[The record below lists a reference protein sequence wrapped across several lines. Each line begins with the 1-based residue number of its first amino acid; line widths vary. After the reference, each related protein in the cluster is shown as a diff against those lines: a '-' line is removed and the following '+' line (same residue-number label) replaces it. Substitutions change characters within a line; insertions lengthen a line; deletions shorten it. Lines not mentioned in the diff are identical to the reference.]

1 MSAMPA
7 AGPRRRRRHEE
18 PGTALPDVAPVHGL
32 TAAQRR
38 ATHMV
43 VALLLDYPRARPA
56 EDDAQLDA
64 VVAGLPA
71 ELRDSLGTFRER
83 TSAMTLSELEAHYV
97 QTFDLKRRCALY
109 LTYYQAGDTR
119 RRGMALVTFVE
130 AYRAAGWEPE
140 PDELPDYLPT
150 VLELSARTGDAL
162 ADQLLAA
169 HRDGIEVLRSSL
181 HDLRTPYAL
190 LLDAVCA
197 TLPEID
203 PRTEAR
209 LLALI
214 NAGPPT
220 ETVGLSLVGAQ
231 TALAPYGA
239 TGPDRSEMP

>member
-7 AGPRRRRRHEE
+7 AGPRRRRRHD
-18 PGTALPDVAPVHGL
+18 GAGNDLPPVPSVRGL
-32 TAAQRR
+32 TESHRR
-38 ATHMV
+38 ATHML
-43 VALLLDYPRARPA
+43 VALLLDYPRARPPR
-56 EDDAQLDA
+56 DDEHVDA

-71 ELRDSLGTFRER
+71 VLRDSLGAFRER
-83 TSAMTLSELEAHYV
+83 TAAMTLQELEAHYV

-150 VLELSARTGDAL
+150 VLELSARTGDAV

-181 HDLRTPYAL
+181 HDLRTPYAH

-203 PRTEAR
+203 PGTEAR

-220 ETVGLSLVGAQ
+220 ETVGLSLVAAQ

-239 TGPDRSEMP
+239 SGPQRSELS

>member
-1 MSAMPA
+1 MSALPA
-7 AGPRRRRRHEE
+7 AGPRRRRRHDA
-18 PGTALPDVAPVHGL
+18 PGSALPPAAPVVGL
-32 TAAQRR
+32 TDAERR

-43 VALLLDYPRARPA
+43 TSLLLDYPRERTVQ
-56 EDDAQLDA
+56 EESDIDAA
-64 VVAGLPA
+64 VAGLP
-71 ELRDSLGTFRER
+71 EPVRTSLAAFREQ
-83 TSAMTLSELEAHYV
+83 TSCMRLSDVEAHYV

-150 VLELSARTGDAL
+150 VLELSART
-162 ADQLLAA
+162 ADPVAHQLLAA

-181 HDLRTPYAL
+181 HDLGTPYAH

-203 PRTEAR
+203 AAAEAR
-209 LLALI
+209 LVALI

-220 ETVGLSLVGAQ
+220 ETVGLSLVAAQ
-231 TALAPYGA
+231 AALAPYGA
-239 TGPDRSEMP
+239 PGADRSELS

>member
-1 MSAMPA
+1 VSALPA
-7 AGPRRRRRHEE
+7 AGPRRRRRHDA
-18 PGTALPDVAPVHGL
+18 PGTALPPAAPVVGL
-32 TAAQRR
+32 TDAERR

-43 VALLLDYPRARPA
+43 TSLLLDYPRARTLEEEA
-56 EDDAQLDA
+56 AIDA
-64 VVAGLPA
+64 VVAGLP
-71 ELRDSLGTFRER
+71 EPLRMPLAAFRER
-83 TSAMTLSELEAHYV
+83 TASMSRSEVESHYV

-119 RRGMALVTFVE
+119 RRGMALLTFVE

-150 VLELSARTGDAL
+150 VLELSARTADPV

-181 HDLRTPYAL
+181 HDLATPYAH
-190 LLDAVCA
+190 LLDAVCS

-203 PRTEAR
+203 PLTEAR
-209 LLALI
+209 LVALI

-220 ETVGLSLVGAQ
+220 ETVGLSLVAAQ
-231 TALAPYGA
+231 SALAPYGA
-239 TGPDRSEMP
+239 SGPDRSELS

>member
-1 MSAMPA
+1 MKILPA
-7 AGPRRRRRHEE
+7 AGPRMRRRHGGGAE
-18 PGTALPDVAPVHGL
+18 LPTLPATVGL
-32 TAAQRR
+32 TDAQRR

-43 VALLLDYPRARPA
+43 VALLLDYPRVRDAT
-56 EDDAQLDA
+56 DDAEIDA

-71 ELRDSLGTFRER
+71 PLR
-83 TSAMTLSELEAHYV
+83 TSLESFRARTREMSQQELEAHYV

-150 VLELSARTGDAL
+150 VLELSARTGDVL
-162 ADQLLAA
+162 ADQLLAS
-169 HRDGIEVLRSSL
+169 HRDGLEVLRSSL
-181 HDLRTPYAL
+181 HDLGTPYAL
-190 LLDAVCA
+190 LLDAVSA
-197 TLPEID
+197 TLPRID
-203 PRTEAR
+203 ADTESR

-220 ETVGLSLVGAQ
+220 ETVGLSLAAAQ
-231 TALAPYGA
+231 TALAPFSA
-239 TGPDRSEMP
+239 TGPDRSELE